1 MNVSA
6 NGHALATATTKLMRE
21 WSQTR
26 AHWRDSKA
34 DEFERKHLL
43 ELQTRVDRAGAVLE
57 QIEKIVKQVREQC
70 E

>member
-1 MNVSA
+1 MNVRA

-21 WSQTR
+21 WSQAR

-34 DEFERKHLL
+34 DEFERKYLL
-43 ELQTRVDRAGAVLE
+43 ELQTRVDQAGLVLE